1 MTKGTFGEYLKRERE
16 MRGVSLDE
24 IAAATRIAPRF
35 LRAIENEQWD
45 QLPGGV
51 FNRGF
56 VRAVA
61 HYLGLDEESI
71 VAEYGLAVGVHPTV
85 PVWTGSPPAVPPDQ
99 LWMVWILAGV
109 VAIVLI
115 AGSWFG
121 VRRIYAW
128 RAARRAAHAVAAAAV
143 APSSAPVAS
152 PDTVPTVSSDT
163 ALGPIATPSP
173 TPSAMNSPAPM
184 AATSIG
190 NPSPEATRSNSVPFK
205 LKIEA
210 DKRTWVTVD
219 CDAHRVFEGNM
230 DPGAVH
236 NFSAQDQFQVSA
248 GDAGALLLELN
259 GKRLDPIGPPG
270 SAGKVTLK
278 REDLKKATGGEN

>member
-35 LRAIENEQWD
+35 LRAIETEQWD

-99 LWMVWILAGV
+99 LGMVWILAGV
-109 VAIVLI
+109 IAIVLI

-128 RAARRAAHAVAAAAV
+128 CAARRAAHAAAAV
-143 APSSAPVAS
+143 VAPPSAPVA
-152 PDTVPTVSSDT
+152 PPETVPTVSNDS
-163 ALGPIATPSP
+163 APNPIAI
-173 TPSAMNSPAPM
+173 PALTT
-184 AATSIG
+184 ATSNG
-190 NPSPEATRSNSVPFK
+190 NPSPAATHANSAPFK
-205 LKIEA
+205 LKIET
-210 DKRTWVTVD
+210 DKRTWVTVET
-219 CDAHRVFEGNM
+219 DAHRVFEGNM
-230 DPGAVH
+230 TPGAGH
-236 NFSAQDQFQVSA
+236 TFSAQDQFQVSA
-248 GDAGALLLELN
+248 GDAGALQLELN
-259 GKRLDPIGPPG
+259 GKTLDPIGPPG

-278 REDLKKATGGEN
+278 REDLKKATGGKN